1 MADDEHRSI
10 NVPEG
15 VDSDEFGA
23 AHEEYS
29 HDSDASQD
37 ETVREGVGSEGRDQ
51 KKNQGPAK
59 EEQHRLIQRSLAIKN
74 LLTLESTF
82 VGNMRVV
89 RDIYKGT
96 TEACPK
102 LAPESAML
110 IFRNIDELVDFHFS
124 FFFRLRFVA
133 LSYHP
138 SNPRLSAQPQNRKEL
153 PIASGPTDNPH
164 GPEDA
169 EDRQTSIGCLFV
181 QHMEQME
188 AVHEDFSRR
197 SDLAADC
204 LRVVQDDP
212 AVKIWLDECNAVAS
226 DLVTR
231 PQLDL
236 LLEMPLQHM
245 ARYAV
250 LMDNLLQF
258 TPADHLDRPS
268 LVSTRASL
276 EAVLFSSGT
285 VTIAPEESLHTS
297 TTS

>member
-1 MADDEHRSI
+1 MPDDEHRSI

-15 VDSDEFGA
+15 VDSNEFGA
-23 AHEEYS
+23 THEEYS
-29 HDSDASQD
+29 HDSDPSQD
-37 ETVREGVGSEGRDQ
+37 ETVREGVGSEGLDE
-51 KKNQGPAK
+51 KKSQGPTK
-59 EEQHRLIQRSLAIKN
+59 EEQHQLIQRFLAINN

-138 SNPRLSAQPQNRKEL
+138 SNPRLSAQPQNTKEIT
-153 PIASGPTDNPH
+153 IASDPTNNPD

-188 AVHEDFSRR
+188 AVHEDFSRG
-197 SDLAADC
+197 SDLAAVC

-212 AVKIWLDECNAVAS
+212 AVKIWLDECNEVAS
-226 DLVTR
+226 HLVTC

-245 ARYAV
+245 ARYLV
-250 LMDNLLQF
+250 LIDKLLQF
-258 TPADHLDRPS
+258 TPADHPDRPS
-268 LVSTRASL
+268 LMSTRTSL
-276 EAVLFSSGT
+276 EAVLPSSGT
-285 VTIAPEESLHTS
+285 VTITPEESLHAP